1 MRLEI
6 NMVVLDTKD
15 TAGYYKEL
23 FDAEILFDSNNG

>member
-6 NMVVLDTKD
+6 NMVVLDAKD

-23 FDAEILFDSNNG
+23 FDAEILFDTNND